1 MSEPTE
7 STRAQVLPE
16 FFVSAQNEIMQQAR
30 NEAAILEELENEQKQ
45 LVYLHKTPITSLP
58 LLQCNPIM
66 DDEPLIKTEADVI
79 GVTRQSFVDWAVLV
93 VSAMTGLRIKVRAE
107 LVKGADTRSDVVWFL
122 ILPNKSK
129 DDEKSWINFAV
140 LEYKNTRMINV
151 PAFQKATFRGL
162 PGENM
167 REMENQA
174 RMEPSKSLLKTNGPM
189 WLTQQLMKYAKDQQT
204 PYQIAFDYNT
214 MLVMEFGND
223 LYKGPGVAPKG
234 VKLALMTQE
243 EEQDG
248 TGNTIRAFFL
258 GALMRA
264 ARETIAKHNITI

>member
-7 STRAQVLPE
+7 STRAQILPE
-16 FFVSAQNEIMQQAR
+16 FFVSAQNEIMHQAR
-30 NEAAILEELENEQKQ
+30 NEAAILEELENKQKQ

-58 LLQCNPIM
+58 LLQCNPII

-79 GVTRQSFVDWAVLV
+79 GVPRQSFVDWAVLV
-93 VSAMTGLRIKVRAE
+93 VSAMTDLRIKVRAE

-129 DDEKSWINFAV
+129 DDEKNWINFAV

-151 PAFQKATFRGL
+151 PAFQQATFRGL
-162 PGENM
+162 PGEEM
-167 REMENQA
+167 RDFEIRA
-174 RMEPSKSLLKTNGPM
+174 RKLTSKSLLKTNGPM

-204 PYQIAFDYNT
+204 PHQIAFDYNT

-234 VKLALMTQE
+234 VKIALMTQE

-248 TGNTIRAFFL
+248 TGKTIRGFFL

-264 ARETIAKHNITI
+264 ARETIAKRKITL